1 MPFGMGVTNL
11 KFVKGG
17 RKLKKTN
24 IAPFHKT
31 WREIKS
37 EKASK
42 IRKISYLLCVGD
54 EKRERYHNEEYADR
68 FTNLIGMLETYYQEK
83 SRMYQEGKSVSCQ

>member
-1 MPFGMGVTNL
+1 MPTSMRVIDP
-11 KFVKGG
+11 KYVKGG

-37 EKASK
+37 EKSSK
-42 IRKISYLLCVGD
+42 IRKISYLLCVG
-54 EKRERYHNEEYADR
+54 EERRKRHHCSKMPKKKKTRW
-68 FTNLIGMLETYYQEK
+68 
-83 SRMYQEGKSVSCQ
+83 EGWKLTIKRNQGCIKKVRV